1 MSNNTYLVDE
11 KNITNLNFELIYI
24 SKAKYGSDW
33 HSTPHV
39 HPFTELFFITSGSGY
54 FEIDKQTITVSEGDL
69 IIINPN
75 CYHTEK
81 SVNSNNALEYIV
93 FGINNLALEEA
104 QKTLVYKLLN
114 FDDKKDEILY
124 YLNVLIDELEH
135 KKQNYELAC
144 KSILTLFLIYI
155 SRNSSPD
162 LLITETSE
170 KLNVE
175 CLKIKSYIDSN
186 FSQDINLNFLSNMT
200 YINKFHLV
208 HLFTKQMGI
217 SPINYLIKKRI
228 DESKNLLSTT
238 NYTIKDITSIV
249 GFSNSSYFSQMF
261 KKVTGTS
268 PRAYRN
274 STPANDTVNE

>member
-1 MSNNTYLVDE
+1 MSNNTYLVNE
-11 KNITNLNFELIYI
+11 KNMTNLNFELIYI
-24 SKAKYGSDW
+24 SKARYGSDW
-33 HSTPHV
+33 HSIPHV
-39 HPFTELFFITSGSGY
+39 HPFTELFFITSGTGF
-54 FEIDKQTITVSEGDL
+54 FEIDRQAISVSEGDL

-81 SVNSNNALEYIV
+81 SIDSDDALEYIV

-104 QKTLVYKLLN
+104 HKTLVYKQFN
-114 FDDKKDEILY
+114 FDNRKDEILY
-124 YLNVLIDELEH
+124 YLNILIKELEE
-135 KKQNYELAC
+135 KNRNYELAC

-155 SRNSSPD
+155 SRNSSPH
-162 LLITETSE
+162 LLIAETSE

-175 CLKIKSYIDSN
+175 CLKIKNYIDSN
-186 FSQDINLNFLSNMT
+186 FSQDINLDFLANMT
-200 YINKFHLV
+200 YMNKFHLV

-228 DESKNLLSTT
+228 DESKNLLLTT

-261 KKVTGTS
+261 KKVTGIS
-268 PRAYRN
+268 PRVYRN
-274 STPANDTVNE
+274 NALVNSDIPS

>member
-33 HSTPHV
+33 HSIPHV
-39 HPFTELFFITSGSGY
+39 HPFTEIFFITSGSGY
-54 FEIDKQTITVSEGDL
+54 FEIDRQTVTVSEGDL

-81 SVNSNNALEYIV
+81 SVNSDDALEYIV

-104 QKTLVYKLLN
+104 NKTLVYKQ
-114 FDDKKDEILY
+114 FDFDNKKEEILY
-124 YLNVLIDELEH
+124 YLNILIEELEE
-135 KKQNYELAC
+135 KSQNYELAC

-175 CLKIKSYIDSN
+175 CLKIKNYIDSN
-186 FSQDINLNFLSNMT
+186 FSQEINLDFLSNMT

-228 DESKNLLSTT
+228 EESKNLLSTT

-261 KKVTGTS
+261 KKVTGVS
-268 PRAYRN
+268 PRTYRN
-274 STPANDTVNE
+274 NSAMADEVDE

>member
-11 KNITNLNFELIYI
+11 KNMTNLNFELIYI
-24 SKAKYGSDW
+24 SKARYGSDW
-33 HSTPHV
+33 HSIPHV
-39 HPFTELFFITSGSGY
+39 HPFTELFFITSGTGF
-54 FEIDKQTITVSEGDL
+54 FEIDRQTVAVSEGDL

-81 SVNSNNALEYIV
+81 SIDSDDALEYIV

-104 QKTLVYKLLN
+104 HKTLVYKQFN
-114 FDDKKDEILY
+114 FDNRKDEILY
-124 YLNVLIDELEH
+124 YLNILMKELEE
-135 KKQNYELAC
+135 KNRNYELAC

-162 LLITETSE
+162 LLIAETSE

-175 CLKIKSYIDSN
+175 CLKIKNYIDSN
-186 FSQDINLNFLSNMT
+186 FSQDINLDFLANMT
-200 YINKFHLV
+200 YMNKFHLV

-228 DESKNLLSTT
+228 DESKNLLLTT

-261 KKVTGTS
+261 KKVTGIS
-268 PRAYRN
+268 PRVYRN
-274 STPANDTVNE
+274 NALVNSNIPG